1 MKLFLSAGEP
11 SGDLHGA
18 NLIRS
23 LLARQP
29 DAQVTALGGP
39 RMAAAGAELLYPLTD
54 LAVMWLG
61 SVLRNLPTFFAVG
74 NLAVRHVRAARPD
87 AVVMIDYPGFHF
99 AVAKCIRDYGV
110 PTYFFVPPQIWAW
123 KQGRVRKVR
132 KLFTGVL
139 TALPFEDEWYRAR
152 HVNTHYVGHPYFDEL
167 ARQQLDSAFLA
178 EQAAKPGTRV
188 AILPG
193 SRNKEVSANA
203 EMMLN
208 AARIVH
214 AARPDTRF
222 LVAAFN
228 ERQANAVRT
237 MLPLGLP
244 VEIHTD
250 RTPEI
255 IELAEAC
262 VAVSG
267 SVSLELMYR
276 AKPTV
281 IVYKLKPFYRFM
293 ARQAL
298 KAPYITLVN
307 LLAKEELFPEL
318 LTSQDESPQIAA
330 HVLGWLNDPAS
341 RAALSGRIASLRD
354 RVAVPG
360 ACDRA
365 AEFLLGEVERSRSRA
380 AA

>member
-18 NLIRS
+18 NLVRA
-23 LLARQP
+23 LLSQQP
-29 DAQVTALGGP
+29 DAQITGLGGP
-39 RMAAAGAELLYPLTD
+39 LMRAAGANQLFPLTD

-61 SVLRNLPTFFAVG
+61 SVLRNLPTFFHVG
-74 NLAVRHVRAARPD
+74 ALTLRHIRTTRPD

-99 AVAKCIRDYGV
+99 VLAKRLREYGV

-123 KQGRVRKVR
+123 KQARARKVR
-132 KLFTGVL
+132 KYFTGVL
-139 TALPFEDEWYRAR
+139 TALPFENEWYRSR
-152 HVNTHYVGHPYFDEL
+152 RVNTHYVGHPYFDEL
-167 ARQQLDSAFLA
+167 ARQRLDPAFLA
-178 EQAAKPGTRV
+178 AERTKLGTRI

-193 SRNKEVSANA
+193 SRNKEVSANVP
-203 EMMLN
+203 MMLR
-208 AARIVH
+208 AAQQIH
-214 AARPDTRF
+214 AARPDVRF

-228 ERQANAVRT
+228 EKQANAVRAL
-237 MLPLGLP
+237 LPAGLP
-244 VEIHTD
+244 IEIHTG

-262 VAVSG
+262 ISVSG
-267 SVSLELMYR
+267 SVSLELLHR

-281 IVYKLKPFYRFM
+281 IVYRIAPVYRLIALQM
-293 ARQAL
+293 L
-298 KAPYITLVN
+298 KARFITLVN
-307 LLAKEELFPEL
+307 LLAGEELYPEL
-318 LTSQDESPQIAA
+318 LTARDESTRIAG
-330 HVLGWLNDPAS
+330 HVLGWLNDPAR
-341 RAALSGRIASLRD
+341 RAELVGRLESLRD

-365 AEFLLGEVERSRSRA
+365 AAYLLSTTGHPVRA

>member
-18 NLIRS
+18 NLIRAV
-23 LLARQP
+23 LARRP
-29 DAQVTALGGP
+29 DAHVTALGGP
-39 RMAAAGAELLYPLTD
+39 LMRAAGADILYPLTD
-54 LAVMWLG
+54 LAVMGL
-61 SVLRNLPTFFAVG
+61 SQVILNMPTFLRVG
-74 NLAVRHVRAARPD
+74 ALAVRHVRTAKPD

-99 AVAKCIRDYGV
+99 GIAKRIRDYGV

-123 KQGRVRKVR
+123 KQWRVRTVR
-132 KLFTGVL
+132 KFFTGVM
-139 TALPFEDEWYRAR
+139 TALPFEEEWYRER
-152 HVNTHYVGHPYFDEL
+152 RVNTHYIGHPYFDEL
-167 ARQQLDSAFLA
+167 ARQRPDPAFLA
-178 EQAAKPGTRV
+178 AERARPGPRV

-193 SRNKEVSANA
+193 SRDREIAANA
-203 EMMLN
+203 EMMLA
-208 AARIVH
+208 AARKIH
-214 AARPDTRF
+214 AARPDARF

-228 ERQANAVRT
+228 DRQAGAVRAQ
-237 MLPLGLP
+237 LPPGVP
-244 VEIHTD
+244 IDVHVG

-267 SVSLELMYR
+267 SVSLELMFR

-281 IVYKLKPFYRFM
+281 VVFRVGRLAAWVLRRMI
-293 ARQAL
+293 
-298 KAPYITLVN
+298 KAKYMSLVN
-307 LLAKEELFPEL
+307 LLAGEELFPEIA
-318 LTSQDESPQIAA
+318 TDRDESDRIAG
-330 HVLGWLNDPAS
+330 HVLGWLNDLAG
-341 RAALSGRIASLRD
+341 RLALVGRVAALRD

-365 AEFLLGEVERSRSRA
+365 ADYLLGASSGVRRA